1 MVYLPHLQS
10 QKTVIL
16 SCLFHLPSLAT
27 PFLGSF
33 CPAHCPSIQLLQTA
47 GLLPL
52 GKSASSH
59 TLPHS
64 PFQQAQS
71 LTKTKS
77 DALAADDG

>member
-33 CPAHCPSIQLLQTA
+33 CPAHCPPIQLLQNCLTLA
-47 GLLPL
+47 PWKVGLLTHLAP
-52 GKSASSH
+52 
-59 TLPHS
+59 
-64 PFQQAQS
+64 QS
-71 LTKTKS
+71 LPTSSEFDK
-77 DALAADDG
+77 D